1 MIFVVLAV
9 WLVGTWVTKYSLSEM
24 AVFTPIAILA
34 LGAFAGVILLWVKIV
49 RESLRG
55 RDAAD
60 RASPASGRPARA
72 GIATVGESA
81 PSDALRTVVSPC
93 ATVPGRSSPASTP
106 R

>member
-1 MIFVVLAV
+1 VDRRLVIPMIFVVLAV

-49 RESLRG
+49 RESLRR

-60 RASPASGRPARA
+60 EG
-72 GIATVGESA
+72 
-81 PSDALRTVVSPC
+81 
-93 ATVPGRSSPASTP
+93 
-106 R
+106 